1 MEKQFEES
9 QDSRAERRQY
19 YEILQISENASKE
32 VIEISYETLRKKFQ
46 VEMEKGDQS
55 AKKRL
60 LELEEAYFVLSD
72 EKRRSQYEKLRN
84 NKADKDNQSAAADS
98 GATGEKWY
106 YSGPVLLIT
115 FCLCTPVSWILTAI
129 RYQHRNEQ
137 SEGYKRR
144 TKIAVGMQITLIIL
158 SVVCV
163 ALFAFWGIR
172 AGLKNQ
178 NTAIGTVEEKT
189 SVIQPEKTE
198 TEMSENRQDEYTDEE
213 IRQMLR
219 SYVDTE
225 DAEAFRALQDEN
237 PYRVWQI
244 MKEFIST
251 YMITENVS
259 SDEWQEQ
266 NEQEIERYCD
276 AYLAVFPDNISS
288 VWDVKKNIENLT
300 ERSNKISERS
310 LINIENE
317 PVDLINLSYVRYS
330 DVYVIKKLDLLS
342 ENTAQE
348 KKNELDK
355 NAESEW
361 LAVDAI
367 YQDGIMTV
375 GNDYY
380 VLLSSDVSP
389 FPQQGSYAVPFIS
402 LERKETLVD
411 ANGFEQQVPVYYMF
425 NEAEIEEFSEEFD
438 KVLNLENERDKVF
451 EDLCDTL
458 GISQ

>member
-1 MEKQFEES
+1 MEKRFEES
-9 QDSRAERRQY
+9 QDSGAERKQY

-32 VIEISYETLRKKFQ
+32 VIEISYESLKKKFQ
-46 VEMEKGDQS
+46 SEMEDGNQT
-55 AKKRL
+55 ARKKL

-84 NKADKDNQSAAADS
+84 NKTDKDNRPTGTDS
-98 GATGEKWY
+98 GVTGEKWY
-106 YSGPVLLIT
+106 YSGLVLLIT

-137 SEGYKRR
+137 SEEYKKR
-144 TKIAVGMQITLIIL
+144 TKIAVRMQVALIIL
-158 SVVCV
+158 SIVCV
-163 ALFAFWGIR
+163 ALFTFFGIR

-178 NTAIGTVEEKT
+178 DTVIGTVEEKT
-189 SVIQPEKTE
+189 SIIQPEKME
-198 TEMSENRQDEYTDEE
+198 AEMSENRQDEYTDQE
-213 IRQMLR
+213 IRQMLC
-219 SYVDTE
+219 SYIDTE
-225 DAEAFRALQDEN
+225 DAEALRVLRGEN
-237 PYRVWQI
+237 PYRVWQV

-259 SDEWQEQ
+259 SDEWQGQ

-276 AYLAVFPDNISS
+276 AYLVVFPDNISS
-288 VWDVKKNIENLT
+288 VWDVKKNIKNLT
-300 ERSNKISERS
+300 ERSSEIAERS

-317 PVDLINLSYVRYS
+317 PIDLINLSYVRYS
-330 DVYVIKKLDLLS
+330 DVYVIKKLDLSS
-342 ENTAQE
+342 ENTAQ

-367 YQDGIMTV
+367 YQDGMMTV

-380 VLLSSDVSP
+380 VLLSSEISP

-411 ANGFEQQVPVYYMF
+411 TNGFEQQVPVYYMF
-425 NEAEIEEFSEEFD
+425 NEAETEEFSNEFD
-438 KVLNLENERDKVF
+438 KVLSLENERDKIF